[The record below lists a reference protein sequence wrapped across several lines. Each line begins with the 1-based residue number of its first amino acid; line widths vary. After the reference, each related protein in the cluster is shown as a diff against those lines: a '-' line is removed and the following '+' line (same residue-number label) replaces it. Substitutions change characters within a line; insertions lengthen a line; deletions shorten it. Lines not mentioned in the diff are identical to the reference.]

1 MAARRGKNQARRN
14 SGNGTPGW
22 VWLVAGAAIA
32 AVVFLAAPN
41 LFKKEGDGFLRVGP
55 QPNPDAQPAPVADA
69 DIDAG
74 ADLPRPAARGSA
86 QPADKP
92 AATQYDFYTLLPGK
106 EVQMSDAELA
116 ASARAEEQRRAQ
128 AARAAQSGEAQR
140 AQAALEG
147 RPVPPAAAP
156 LPAPISEAPR
166 PAATGGNTAAR
177 TGPATPTAPVAAP
190 VADATAKRPEPAAPA
205 VAAASDNVRYIL
217 QAGAFGA
224 SGDAG
229 MDRPECRR
237 RQPLVQG
244 AQRTDH
250 QIGEEAMQVEYA
262 DHHARE
268 PLRRRAGDDRQ
279 PRRPDQ
285 RHAEIEQQQHRQR
298 PRRRTQPRSRHQRE
312 QAIAEHDRRAAHGE
326 PIPVPQRCEPSP
338 SHRQDDHQDGEDAV
352 RRGEPGRRHG
362 QSPDRRADRVRHP

>member
-1 MAARRGKNQARRN
+1 MAARRGKSQARRN
-14 SGNGTPGW
+14 SGNATPGW

-74 ADLPRPAARGSA
+74 ADLPRPAAHDGA
-86 QPADKP
+86 QPAEKP

-128 AARAAQSGEAQR
+128 AARTAETSEAQR

-166 PAATGGNTAAR
+166 PA
-177 TGPATPTAPVAAP
+177 V
-190 VADATAKRPEPAAPA
+190 
-205 VAAASDNVRYIL
+205 
-217 QAGAFGA
+217 
-224 SGDAG
+224 
-229 MDRPECRR
+229 
-237 RQPLVQG
+237 
-244 AQRTDH
+244 
-250 QIGEEAMQVEYA
+250 
-262 DHHARE
+262 
-268 PLRRRAGDDRQ
+268 
-279 PRRPDQ
+279 
-285 RHAEIEQQQHRQR
+285 
-298 PRRRTQPRSRHQRE
+298 
-312 QAIAEHDRRAAHGE
+312 
-326 PIPVPQRCEPSP
+326 
-338 SHRQDDHQDGEDAV
+338 
-352 RRGEPGRRHG
+352 
-362 QSPDRRADRVRHP
+362 